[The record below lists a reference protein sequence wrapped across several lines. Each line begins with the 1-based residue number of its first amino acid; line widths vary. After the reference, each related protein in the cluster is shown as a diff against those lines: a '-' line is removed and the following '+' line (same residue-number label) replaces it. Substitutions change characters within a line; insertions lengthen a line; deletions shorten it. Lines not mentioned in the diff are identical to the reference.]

1 MDKSRKGQMIGM
13 DDPELYPWESREI
26 LVSPDLLAL
35 EKLWF
40 EDMRRADSSSV
51 GELDFDESL
60 LVIKL

>member
-1 MDKSRKGQMIGM
+1 MIGM